1 MAKNRKAA
9 EALILKW
16 VSKIDPTGT
25 NSKMYK
31 DEIFPAMNN
40 EDFDNWMKAIEA
52 GTDYIFINVP
62 NLTGK
67 GVSVAN
73 NLKVAKEMGVN
84 LFQKIELT
92 DPVTGKRYMGV
103 RDYLIIHLP
112 VKRQIQM
119 ITNKMSIQDA
129 DVKYDDLSGQV
140 AGSTKGASMSFPETL
155 VLYSQGLDNT
165 LEEFLK
171 VRGGDQMA
179 GRVVNETVINQGNGS
194 IKMIEDLPSRAKSST
209 TLSTIMKAMHLDN
222 NL

>member
-179 GRVVNETVINQGNGS
+179 GRVVNEMVINQGNGS